1 MRLLLPRQASPS
13 PGFASL
19 DRRRSIEIEDLG
31 LAPCPFPPPVGF
43 RDGIEVLT
51 VG

>member
-1 MRLLLPRQASPS
+1 MRLLPRQASPS

-19 DRRRSIEIEDLG
+19 DRRRSVKIEDLG
-31 LAPCPFPPPVGF
+31 QAPCPFLLLWVF